1 MKIVKIQYTVKE
13 EFVTENKA
21 NIKSMMDQIRSLE
34 RFDIR
39 YTAYVL
45 KDGKTFV
52 HLAQYENTEAQDDL
66 HNLATFKVFSRE
78 RDAHIE
84 IAPELVEMTLVGS
97 TFDLFTIR
105 EEHIEF

>member
-1 MKIVKIQYTVKE
+1 
-13 EFVTENKA
+13 
-21 NIKSMMDQIRSLE
+21 MDHIRSLD
-34 RFDIR
+34 RHDIR
-39 YTAYVL
+39 YTAYSL

-52 HLAQYENTEAQDDL
+52 HLAQYENIEAQNDL
-66 HNLATFKVFSRE
+66 HNFSTFKVFSKE

-84 IAPELVEMTLVGS
+84 IAPDPVEMTLVGS